1 MAGFTRGFGRGFD
14 YPVNIGSTPGKQ
26 GKFRADDPESGDFGV
41 LDLALARTVN
51 DPDRCPLSW
60 FGAVTKGP

>member
-14 YPVNIGSTPGKQ
+14 HPVNIGSTPGKQ
-26 GKFRADDPESGDFGV
+26 GKFRANGTENPDFGV

-51 DPDRCPLSW
+51 DADRWPLS
-60 FGAVTKGP
+60 PE